1 MPARRRGNLDYFFF
15 LVFDPAVVV
24 EDVPDVVVAV
34 VPDVVVA
41 VVAVV
46 TVLDV
51 SVMLPDGIADVL
63 VMPVPVVSV
72 VLIEPVVSVVAV
84 LTVEVMAVSVVAVS
98 VVTVSSFLHPKA
110 NIVIAASA
118 NRVIISFFIR
128 ETLLLNSCSWLTG

>member
-24 EDVPDVVVAV
+24 EDVLDVVVAV

-46 TVLDV
+46 MVLDV

-63 VMPVPVVSV
+63 FMPVPVVSV
-72 VLIEPVVSVVAV
+72 VLIEPVVLAV
-84 LTVEVMAVSVVAVS
+84 ELMAVSVVAVS
-98 VVTVSSFLHPKA
+98 VFTFSSFLHPKA

-118 NRVIISFFIR
+118 SRLIIRDFFIR
-128 ETLLLNSCSWLTG
+128 ETLLLIVVSK